1 MERTPVPRPASF
13 RRIAFHIED
22 GEMISNMTGPLFR
35 VIILTCCAS
44 FFHGLGTAHA
54 VTDLT
59 LIDASFASRIV
70 DREPSRVSRSVRVG
84 SLADSRLWFWL
95 HVGCTG
101 ECEEKVAT
109 KGHVRIFLDWYLEE
123 EGILKK
129 QASLPLN
136 VKGTTWRTWA
146 VKRVKPGAWVVVVRA
161 EDSQWVCVDD
171 RCDFPITV
179 K

>member
-1 MERTPVPRPASF
+1 
-13 RRIAFHIED
+13 
-22 GEMISNMTGPLFR
+22 MISNMTGPLFR
-35 VIILTCCAS
+35 AIILTWCAS
-44 FFHGLGTAHA
+44 FFQVLGTAHA

-70 DREPSRVSRSVRVG
+70 GREPARVSQSIRIG
-84 SLADSRLWFWL
+84 SLEDSRLWFWL
-95 HVGCTG
+95 HVSCTG
-101 ECEEKVAT
+101 KCEQKIAT
-109 KGHVRIFLDWYLEE
+109 KGHVKIFLDWYLEE

-136 VKGTTWRTWA
+136 IKGTTWRTWG
-146 VKRVKPGAWVVVVRA
+146 VKRVKAGAWVVVVRA
-161 EDSQWVCVDD
+161 EDSQWVCLED